1 MLLDILLLFILILI
15 FTASGKRVFKLTGM
29 EFSSFAEEMVFSF
42 GLGAGIIALLTL
54 GIGLLCGLK
63 RWIFYILISGLLGV
77 LIFDVKDILIGT
89 IRWIRAKRHR
99 LPSFETALLVIF
111 GLYFLLTFFCALAPS
126 TEWDSLVHHLA
137 VPKAYV
143 QNGRIFNMS
152 PAHGWFVKESN
163 YPSNMEMLFM
173 LGMLLKSDT
182 LATLIAWSV
191 AIVLT
196 LSVYSLS
203 RQFFSARA
211 SLISM
216 GILLSGSIVVLHATC
231 NTVDTGVSLFALLA
245 LYAAFKSADSGDYRF
260 LLFSGVYAG
269 FCAGTK
275 YTGLPVIPVL
285 GSITILLVVLERREP
300 LAGVKYMC
308 LFGLVALAVA
318 SPWYI
323 KNYVY
328 TRNPVY
334 PFFSKMLGGKN
345 VLPGDAGYAL
355 STPWRGAEDY
365 STWYNLLLG
374 YIRFPWD
381 LTMMRGV
388 FGKMSSIG
396 PLYLIFIPCLLFIKN
411 IHRKVKYTLFYG
423 LCGLTIVFAL
433 AQRTRYLFPFVP
445 PLAVVASYS
454 LFRISERDEFIKRVS
469 LIILVAA
476 ILLNMI
482 LVLQLT
488 VVTGPVILGLE
499 SRRDYLSSNLR
510 NYEAILYINENLP
523 DSARILSSDPTIYYC
538 NIPCVYDEAVMDYK
552 AFQDDEMK
560 LLEELKR
567 LHISHILADP
577 VSGMLRSKPSI
588 SSLYKKLVMQ
598 GKLREVFV
606 RDYIRIYELA
616 TD

>member
-1 MLLDILLLFILILI
+1 MIFDILLLFVLILVFI
-15 FTASGKRVFKLTGM
+15 ALGRRVFKLTKT
-29 EFSSFAEEMVFSF
+29 EFSSFIEEMVFSF

-54 GIGLLCGLK
+54 GIGLLGGLR
-63 RWIFYILISGLLGV
+63 RWIFYILTFGLLGV
-77 LIFDVKDILIGT
+77 LILDVKDILLGA
-89 IRWIRAKRHR
+89 IRWFRAKRPG
-99 LPSFETALLVIF
+99 LQSFETALLIIF
-111 GLYFLLTFFCALAPS
+111 GLYFLLTFFCALAPP
-126 TEWDSLVHHLA
+126 TEWDSLVHHLS
-137 VPKAYV
+137 VPKAYM

-152 PAHGWFVKESN
+152 PAQGWFVKESN

-173 LGMLLKSDT
+173 LGMLLKSDA

-203 RQFFSARA
+203 RQFLPARV

-216 GILLSGSIVVLHATC
+216 GILLSGSTVALHATC

-245 LYAAFKSADSGDYRF
+245 LYAAFKWADSGDYRF
-260 LLFSGVYAG
+260 LLLSGVYAG

-285 GSITILLVVLERREP
+285 GFITVLLVVLERRKP

-308 LFGLVALAVA
+308 LFGLVALAAA

-334 PFFSKMLGGKN
+334 PFFARILGGKN
-345 VLPGDAGYAL
+345 ILPGDAGYAL
-355 STPWRGAEDY
+355 STGWRGADDY
-365 STWYNLLLG
+365 STWYKLILG

-396 PLYLIFIPCLLFIKN
+396 PLYLIFIPCLLFFKN
-411 IHRKVKYTLFYG
+411 IHRKVKYILFYG

-433 AQRTRYLFPFVP
+433 AQRTRYLFPFIP

-454 LFRISERDEFIKRVS
+454 LFRISSRDEFIRRAS
-469 LIILVAA
+469 LLVFLAA

-488 VVTGPVILGLE
+488 AATGPVILGHE
-499 SRRDYLSSNLR
+499 SRREYLSSNLR

-538 NIPCVYDEAVMDYK
+538 NIPCVYDVAVMDCK
-552 AFQDDEMK
+552 VFQDDEMK

-577 VSGMLRSKPSI
+577 VSGILRDKPSI

-598 GKLREVFV
+598 GKLREVFAK
-606 RDYIRIYELA
+606 DYIRIYELA